1 MSGITLKHDAIFHV
15 LLGTD
20 ARLIQ
25 EANARS
31 ATRIAKHLNLNTQLL
46 LLREGE
52 RSTTHAQ
59 VIFIVFLYVDGEL
72 RREVLQGTALS
83 VKTRKLCEY
92 HDKVGR
98 LFEGLYE
105 NVVSAWTKKEL
116 NTPGDLVQS
125 FRQEYLVS

>member
-1 MSGITLKHDAIFHV
+1 MSVITLKHDAIFHV

-20 ARLIQ
+20 VRLIQ

-31 ATRIAKHLNLNTQLL
+31 ATRIAKHLNSNTPMILL
-46 LLREGE
+46 QEGE

-59 VIFIVFLYVDGEL
+59 VIFIMFLYLDGEL

-92 HDKVGR
+92 KASR

-105 NVVSAWTKKEL
+105 NVVSAWTKTEL
-116 NTPGDLVQS
+116 NTPGDLVQA